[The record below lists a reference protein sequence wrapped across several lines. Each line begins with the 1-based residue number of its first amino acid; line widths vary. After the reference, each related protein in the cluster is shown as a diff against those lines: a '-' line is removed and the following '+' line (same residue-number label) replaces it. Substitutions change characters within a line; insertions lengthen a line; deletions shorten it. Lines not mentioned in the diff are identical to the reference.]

1 MPNREVEEYI
11 VRRSTGSQ
19 LLLTALTLVL
29 GVAIVAQFR
38 ARGRAHVVTASH
50 EDQSLLLSELVDAN
64 RSLRA
69 EIDSLQ
75 SQLAIY
81 EGMSR
86 GIGLQ
91 ELVAEL
97 NRVKVINGL
106 VEVSGPGVEL
116 LVDGPLNVLDLQ
128 DLVNE
133 LRNAGAEAISLN
145 GRRLV
150 VHSVWGAEGNGRIML
165 DGYAISRPYRF
176 QAIGD
181 PDTLET
187 ALLRPGGLV
196 RLFRRTYPNLMV
208 TSAKNSRLVLGI
220 RRPQSELRYA
230 EPVD

>member
-1 MPNREVEEYI
+1 V
-11 VRRSTGSQ
+11 VSQ

-38 ARGRAHVVTASH
+38 ARGRLHIVAASQ
-50 EDQSLLLSELVDAN
+50 EDQALLLSELVDAN

-69 EIDSLQ
+69 EIESLQ

-81 EGMSR
+81 EGTSR
-86 GIGLQ
+86 GTGLQ

-97 NRVKVINGL
+97 NRVKVLNGL

-116 LVDGPLNVLDLQ
+116 LVDGPLNTLDLQ

-145 GRRLV
+145 DHRLV
-150 VHSVWGAEGNGRIML
+150 VQSVWGTESSGQIMV
-165 DGYAISRPYRF
+165 DGYPISRPYRLL
-176 QAIGD
+176 AIGD

-196 RLFRRTYPNLMV
+196 GLFRRAYPNLSV
-208 TSAKNSRLVLGI
+208 TSTKNSRIVLGI
-220 RRPQSELRYA
+220 HRPQSELLYA

>member
-1 MPNREVEEYI
+1 VK
-11 VRRSTGSQ
+11 RRIGSQ
-19 LLLTALTLVL
+19 LLLTVLTLVL
-29 GVAIVAQFR
+29 GMAIVAQVR
-38 ARGRAHVVTASH
+38 ARGRTYVVAASQ
-50 EDQSLLLSELVDAN
+50 ENQALLLSELVDAN

-69 EIDSLQ
+69 EIEFLE

-86 GIGLQ
+86 SIGLQ
-91 ELVAEL
+91 ELVTEL
-97 NRVKVINGL
+97 NRVKVLNGL

-128 DLVNE
+128 DLINE
-133 LRNAGAEAISLN
+133 LRNAGAEAIALN
-145 GRRLV
+145 DHRLV
-150 VHSVWGAEGNGRIML
+150 VHSVWGAESGGEIVL
-165 DGYAISRPYRF
+165 DGYLISRPYHL

-196 RLFRRTYPNLMV
+196 RLFRRTYPNLTV
-208 TSAKNSRLVLGI
+208 TSAKNPRLVLGI
-220 RRPQSELRYA
+220 HRPQHELHYA

>member
-1 MPNREVEEYI
+1 
-11 VRRSTGSQ
+11 VRRTIGSQ
-19 LLLTALTLVL
+19 LFLTALTLVL

-38 ARGRAHVVTASH
+38 AGGRSHIVAASQ
-50 EDQSLLLSELVDAN
+50 EDQALLLSELVGAN
-64 RSLRA
+64 RSLRV
-69 EIDSLQ
+69 EIEFLE
-75 SQLAIY
+75 SQLATY

-97 NRVKVINGL
+97 NRVKVLNGL
-106 VEVSGPGVEL
+106 IEVSGPGVEL

-128 DLVNE
+128 DLINE
-133 LRNAGAEAISLN
+133 FRNAGAEAISVN
-145 GRRLV
+145 DHRVV
-150 VHSVWGAEGNGRIML
+150 VHSVWGTESSGQIVV
-165 DGYAISRPYRF
+165 DGYPISRPYHL

-196 RLFRRTYPNLMV
+196 RLFRRAYPNLLV
-208 TSAKNSRLVLGI
+208 TSAKNSHLVLGVH
-220 RRPQSELRYA
+220 RPQSELYYA